1 MLRQLHQNFEQ
12 VHYCCHHCEYSL
24 PFVGMKFVMSHGE
37 RLKVLMILYAQLI
50 WLKFDVEFQLL
61 PVMLLP

>member
-12 VHYCCHHCEYSL
+12 VHYCCHHSEYSL

-37 RLKVLMILYAQLI
+37 CLRVLLILYAQLI
-50 WLKFDVEFQLL
+50 WLKFDVELQVLH
-61 PVMLLP
+61 VMLPP